1 LDDQSVELVTHPAT
15 DHHVEKFGAHEFLSL
30 LWEKFDD
37 DDAFFIA
44 AAIAWGIL
52 FALVPLLTLGIGLT
66 GFVLS
71 ARFQDPTQAVVA
83 LFARVL
89 PPGDAGAQLSDLLRT
104 LVGEVMVN
112 RTGLTV
118 LGSLVFVWLATRLSG
133 SLRSA
138 LYKIFDVGV
147 RRGIFHGKLF
157 DVAAVLAGVVLVTL
171 NMGVTVLFAATMDYG
186 VEIFG
191 WGGETLSYAERF
203 VGVCIAFTSIWLL
216 FVIVYHF
223 LPARRT
229 PWRTTIIAATFAA
242 LAHEVLKLAFSWY
255 ATELANYGSTLGNL
269 ATIAVLLFWIY
280 YGALVFILGGE
291 VAQVYMMHATRR
303 ADRREQMRSV
313 AGLPV
318 SSDALQQTPGPV
330 GGQ

>member
-1 LDDQSVELVTHPAT
+1 VRDPLVGR
-15 DHHVEKFGAHEFLSL
+15 FGAHEFMRL

-37 DDAFFIA
+37 DDAFFIS

-71 ARFQDPTQAVVA
+71 ARFQDPTRAVVA

-89 PPGDAGAQLSDLLRT
+89 PPGEAGAQLTDLLRT
-104 LVGEVMVN
+104 LVAEVMVN

-138 LYKIFDVGV
+138 LYKVFEVGI
-147 RRGIFHGKLF
+147 RRGIVHGKLF
-157 DVAAVLAGVVLVTL
+157 DTLAVVFGVVLVTL
-171 NMGVTVLFAATMDYG
+171 NMGVTVLFAAAIDYG

-191 WGGETLSYAERF
+191 WGGETLTYAERF
-203 VGVCIAFTSIWLL
+203 LGVCVAFSSIWLL
-216 FVIVYHF
+216 FVIVYRF

-229 PWRTTIIAATFAA
+229 PWRTTLIAATFAA

-255 ATELANYGSTLGNL
+255 ATELANYSSTLGNL

-291 VAQVYMMHATRR
+291 VAHVYVMHTTRR
-303 ADRREQMRSV
+303 ADARGAADRHV
-313 AGLPV
+313 GGAAV
-318 SSDALQQTPGPV
+318 SELFSDTPGSA
-330 GGQ
+330 GGA